1 MTKVQLLLDLKD
13 FTKEVLK
20 HETLPVREQKD
31 DNGIAPKDRAPEVHL
46 MRMPDVKSYEKRAPY
61 VLHQV
66 VTGHDG
72 IETTGE
78 GAAKHNQMA
87 AGAVVRSVFCV
98 HDMDME
104 RGTMALLQL
113 METFR
118 VALLECPVV
127 GGQFYLDLDEGI
139 STMIYPF
146 NKNDRPDPYYMG
158 EMVTSWL
165 LPPVENLRAIEI
177 ASGGKRAARP
187 LK

>member
-20 HETLPVREQKD
+20 HETLPVREQKE

-46 MRMPDVKSYEKRAPY
+46 MRMPDVPSYEKRAPY
-61 VLHQV
+61 VLHQI

-72 IETTGE
+72 VETVGE
-78 GAAKHNQMA
+78 GPVKNNQMT

-98 HDMDME
+98 YERDME

-113 METFR
+113 MEQFR
-118 VALLECPVV
+118 VSLLECPVI
-127 GGQFYLDLDEGI
+127 GGQFRLDLDEGI
-139 STMIYPF
+139 SIMIYPF
-146 NKNDRPDPYYMG
+146 NKNDRPAPYYMG
-158 EMVTSWL
+158 EMVTSWI
-165 LPPVENLRAIEI
+165 LPPVENLAAIEI